1 MSINTYLSI
10 ITLNINGLN
19 ALTKRH
25 RRAEFTRRRDWYIYM
40 CILSRRDWPQNERYK
55 QTKSKGM
62 ETVFCGKKMK
72 KAGIAILIS
81 DKINFKTTAIVRDQ
95 KDTTYL

>member
-1 MSINTYLSI
+1 
-10 ITLNINGLN
+10 
-19 ALTKRH
+19 
-25 RRAEFTRRRDWYIYM
+25 
-40 CILSRRDWPQNERYK
+40 
-55 QTKSKGM
+55 M